1 MVRKGVLVNLI
12 QLFQVAALVGI
23 TILVTRVTGA
33 HGRGIY
39 TLASSVAILA
49 ATITALGISW
59 AAIYY
64 VGKSQFPLAHMSSTL
79 LTVSL
84 ATAGVAVSAL
94 ALVYLAFQHTYFN
107 AVSPSQALLMLA
119 LAALVQVSTT

>member
-1 MVRKGVLVNLI
+1 MIRKGVLVNLI
-12 QLFQVAALVGI
+12 QLVQVAALVGI

-59 AAIYY
+59 AGIYY
-64 VGKSQFPLAHMSSTL
+64 IGKSQFPLDRVTSTL
-79 LTVSL
+79 LTVSI
-84 ATAGVAVSAL
+84 ATAGVAVW
-94 ALVYLAFQHTYFN
+94 
-107 AVSPSQALLMLA
+107 
-119 LAALVQVSTT
+119 